1 MRRACHSSE
10 LTNHALISQKQT
22 KFFHPFTV
30 HAKIAMAETRR
41 RAHSDYALNRT
52 QVKLEIVDK
61 TEKRAAA
68 FGVEI
73 IVGLGGDPGS
83 RQISY
88 RCSRRS
94 PAIRGGDSKLKRR
107 NPVCGIRRIAR
118 HAIRRRWTRRH
129 A

>member
-10 LTNHALISQKQT
+10 LTNHDLISQKQT
-22 KFFHPFTV
+22 KILHPFAV
-30 HAKIAMAETRR
+30 HAKIAMAETRCGADSEDILG
-41 RAHSDYALNRT
+41 RAHVELD
-52 QVKLEIVDK
+52 IVDK

-73 IVGLGGDPGS
+73 IVGLGDDPGS
-83 RQISY
+83 RQISH

-94 PAIRGGDSKLKRR
+94 PAIRSGDSKLKRR

-118 HAIRRRWTRRH
+118 HAIRRR
-129 A
+129 

>member
-41 RAHSDYALNRT
+41 GADGDDVVGGA

-61 TEKRAAA
+61 TENRAAA
-68 FGVEI
+68 LGVEI
-73 IVGLGGDPGS
+73 LIGFADDPGS
-83 RQISY
+83 RQISH

-94 PAIRGGDSKLKRR
+94 PAIRSGDRKLKRR
-107 NPVCGIRRIAR
+107 NPV
-118 HAIRRRWTRRH
+118 
-129 A
+129 